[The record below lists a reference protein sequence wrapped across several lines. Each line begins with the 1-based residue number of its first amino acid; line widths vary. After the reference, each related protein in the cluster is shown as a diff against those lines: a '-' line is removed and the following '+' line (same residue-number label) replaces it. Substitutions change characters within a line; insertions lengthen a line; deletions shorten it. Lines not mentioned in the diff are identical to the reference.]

1 MDSSLKSD
9 IGTGALDL
17 DHVSFRAILKFRL
30 RLQFGVLLAGG
41 IRLEVAR
48 QLLLLRNLRL

>member
-1 MDSSLKSD
+1 VDSSLKSD